1 MGQQGIVLTR
11 NNTKRSV
18 IGDILRLQLRVAYML
33 KVYINTFL
41 WVSNSKFQRIDFFK
55 DLNDIIILLSPF
67 KKMNNFNLTK
77 GGKILKLS
85 YYIYTNH
92 SYLPQ

>member
-67 KKMNNFNLTK
+67 KKNE
-77 GGKILKLS
+77 
-85 YYIYTNH
+85 
-92 SYLPQ
+92 